1 MKCFQTA
8 GQKPSPSKALLIM
21 KLTTLMMLFFT
32 VNVAANGFG
41 QDRISMR
48 VKKTEISGVLRS
60 IEQQTNYRFLYNYDL
75 EDIHDKVSLNVKD
88 AGINDVMN
96 LLLGSTNLLY
106 QLMNDNLIVI
116 KEDPNAPVD
125 VVVRGKVTGEGGIAL
140 VGASVQVK
148 GTTTGTSTD
157 KDGNFSIT
165 AADANVTLVVSSVG
179 YETQEIALG
188 GRTDV
193 TVALVVSVR
202 VQDAVVVIGY
212 GTARR

>member
-41 QDRISMR
+41 QDKISMR

-88 AGINDVMN
+88 AGISDVMN

-116 KEDPNAPVD
+116 KEDPNVPVD
-125 VVVRGKVTGEGGIAL
+125 VVIKGKVTGEGGN
-140 VGASVQVK
+140 
-148 GTTTGTSTD
+148 STAGCFRSNQGD
-157 KDGNFSIT
+157 EYWNINK
-165 AADANVTLVVSSVG
+165 
-179 YETQEIALG
+179 Y
-188 GRTDV
+188 
-193 TVALVVSVR
+193 
-202 VQDAVVVIGY
+202 
-212 GTARR
+212 